1 MLTYEQAVEQEKVG
15 FKDILHRLELHRGLF
30 PIAHEYIKKFRSNC
44 TDTPSETENYISY
57 ASGSL
62 TIQCLGLMVHI
73 GEEDTIK
80 TVLPTIDEMIR
91 DPRLEVVKPLPKTV
105 EDKYEPFDISFKL
118 ADNSNGAKLLVRI
131 WIYNSTKCKLVGT
144 GKHKEIMEIVCEE

>member
-30 PIAHEYIKKFRSNC
+30 PIAHEYIKKFRSNS
-44 TDTPSETENYISY
+44 TATPSETENYILY
-57 ASGSL
+57 AGGNG

-80 TVLPTIDEMIR
+80 TVFPTIDEMIK
-91 DPRLEVVKPLPKTV
+91 DPRLEVLKPLPKTV
-105 EDKYEPFDISFKL
+105 QDKYEPLDISFKL
-118 ADNSNGAKLLVRI
+118 ANNSNGARLLVRI